1 MRIVCIYKKK
11 AVTLQSVI
19 VSASLL
25 AQLAML
31 VLLALLELTIINL
44 LILTQTTMKKVYLF
58 LALAI
63 PMMASA
69 QLLEVS
75 STQLV
80 TSKADAKVAA
90 FSPQGDYLLLTNT
103 SNQGLQRFD
112 LASKLITPITT
123 ADGAGYN
130 VQVAQDGKQI
140 VYREVVTDA
149 NQVRHSNIV
158 RLNLVGKQRQMMAKN
173 QRSLEA
179 MAVEMERPSFSVK
192 DRQLMMTVN
201 GETTVFSPN
210 GQQYSYHWA
219 SLSPNGKK
227 VSYYISAVGCF
238 VCNIDGSNIQFI
250 AHSCYAPVWYND
262 NIIIASDTKDN
273 GEVILESAI
282 VAYSLDGKKQVL
294 TNSEQIAVF
303 PKTAEGKIAYSTSEG
318 EIYIMNIK

>member
-1 MRIVCIYKKK
+1 
-11 AVTLQSVI
+11 
-19 VSASLL
+19 
-25 AQLAML
+25 
-31 VLLALLELTIINL
+31 
-44 LILTQTTMKKVYLF
+44 MKKVYLF

-69 QLLEVS
+69 QLLEVV
-75 STQLV
+75 STELV
-80 TSKADAKVAA
+80 ASKAEAKVAA
-90 FSPQGDYLLLTNT
+90 FSPSGDYLLLTNT
-103 SNQGLQRFD
+103 SHQGLQRID
-112 LASKLITPITT
+112 LVSKQITPITS

-130 VQVAQDGKQI
+130 VKVAQDGKQI

-158 RLNLVGKQRQMMAKN
+158 RLNLAGKQRQMVAKN

-179 MAVEMERPSFSVK
+179 MTVEAERPSFSVK

-201 GETTVFSPN
+201 GETKVFSPN

-238 VCNIDGSNIQFI
+238 VCDIDGKNIQFI
-250 AHSCYAPVWYND
+250 GHNILAPVWYND
-262 NIIIASDTKDN
+262 NILVGCDTKDN
-273 GEVILESAI
+273 GEVVLESVI

-294 TNSEQIAVF
+294 TNGEQIAVF
-303 PKTAEGKIAYSTSEG
+303 PQAANGKIAYSTSEG
-318 EIYIMNIK
+318 EIYIMNVK

>member
-1 MRIVCIYKKK
+1 MR
-11 AVTLQSVI
+11 
-19 VSASLL
+19 
-25 AQLAML
+25 
-31 VLLALLELTIINL
+31 
-44 LILTQTTMKKVYLF
+44 KVYLF

-69 QLLEVS
+69 QLLEVT
-75 STQLV
+75 STERVAQN
-80 TSKADAKVAA
+80 ADAKVAA
-90 FSPQGDYLLLTNT
+90 FSPTGDYLLLTNT

-112 LASKLITPITT
+112 LASKQATPITT

-130 VQVAQDGKQI
+130 VQIAQDGNEV

-149 NQVRHSNIV
+149 NHVRTSNIV
-158 RLNLVGKQRQMMAKN
+158 RMNFEGKAKRQMVAKN

-179 MAVEMERPSFSVK
+179 MAVEVERPAFSVK

-201 GETTVFSPN
+201 GETRVFSPN

-238 VCNIDGSNIQFI
+238 VCDIDGSNIQFI
-250 AHSCYAPVWYND
+250 GHNILAPVWYND
-262 NIIIASDTKDN
+262 NIILGCDAKDN
-273 GEVILESAI
+273 GEVVLESTI

-294 TNSEQIAVF
+294 TNGEQIAVF
-303 PKTAEGKIAYSTSEG
+303 PQAADGKIAYSTSEG
-318 EIYIMNIK
+318 EIYVMNVK

>member
-1 MRIVCIYKKK
+1 
-11 AVTLQSVI
+11 
-19 VSASLL
+19 
-25 AQLAML
+25 
-31 VLLALLELTIINL
+31 
-44 LILTQTTMKKVYLF
+44 MKKVYLF

-80 TSKADAKVAA
+80 ASKADAKVAA
-90 FSPQGDYLLLTNT
+90 FSPNGDYLLLTNT
-103 SNQGLQRFD
+103 SHQGLQRFD
-112 LASKLITPITT
+112 LTSEQVTPITT

-130 VQVAQDGKQI
+130 VQIAQDGKQI
-140 VYREVVTDA
+140 VYREVMTDA
-149 NQVRHSNIV
+149 SQVRHSNIV
-158 RLNLVGKQRQMMAKN
+158 RLNMEGKQRQMVAKN

-179 MAVEMERPSFSVK
+179 MAVELERPSFSIK

-201 GETTVFSPN
+201 GETKVFSPN

-227 VSYYISAVGCF
+227 VSYYISSVGCF
-238 VCNIDGSNIQFI
+238 VCDIDGKNIQFI
-250 AHSCYAPVWYND
+250 GHNILAPVWYND
-262 NIIIASDTKDN
+262 NILVGCDTKDN
-273 GEVILESAI
+273 GEVVLESVI

-294 TNSEQIAVF
+294 TNGEQIAVF
-303 PKTAEGKIAYSTSEG
+303 PKAADGKIAYSTSEG